1 MPSGVR
7 VRWGVPFARPL
18 RWDAVEADALVEART
33 GEPSPEDARERFAD
47 LGEIAAEIAH
57 ELRNIL
63 QIISASAYV
72 VRAELGRGDARAAEP
87 HVAKIERSA
96 RNAHSI
102 VDDLMALA
110 RGDVAAGAGQEIV
123 ALRDVLAGAR
133 LDLPAQAAEW
143 RDAIEPGAARL
154 RVHGGLLARGLRVL
168 YENAIQAS
176 HPRAPLVTTRARSD
190 ENGVIVEVSDD
201 GPGVPPELAARIFDP
216 LVTGRPGGTGLG
228 LALARRIARAHGGT
242 IALVAA
248 EAPGTRGATFAI
260 ALPVARPT
268 ELSSPRG

>member
-18 RWDAVEADALVEART
+18 RWDAVEADAIVEACA

-47 LGEIAAEIAH
+47 IGEIAAEIAH

-110 RGDVAAGAGQEIV
+110 RGDVAGPSGQDTV
-123 ALRDVLAGAR
+123 SFGDVLASAR
-133 LDLPAQAAEW
+133 LDLPVEAAEW
-143 RDAIEPGAARL
+143 RDAVEPSAARF
-154 RVHGGLLARGLRVL
+154 RAHHALLARALRIL

-176 HPRAPLVTTRARSD
+176 HPRAPVVTTRA
-190 ENGVIVEVSDD
+190 
-201 GPGVPPELAARIFDP
+201 
-216 LVTGRPGGTGLG
+216 
-228 LALARRIARAHGGT
+228 
-242 IALVAA
+242 
-248 EAPGTRGATFAI
+248 
-260 ALPVARPT
+260 
-268 ELSSPRG
+268 

>member
-1 MPSGVR
+1 
-7 VRWGVPFARPL
+7 
-18 RWDAVEADALVEART
+18 VEADALVEART

-72 VRAELGRGDARAAEP
+72 VRTELGRGDARAAEP

-133 LDLPAQAAEW
+133 LDFPVQAAEW

-154 RVHGGLLARGLRVL
+154 RAHGGLLARALRVL

-176 HPRAPLVTTRARSD
+176 HPRAPLVTTRARSG
-190 ENGVIVEVSDD
+190 EHGVIIEVSDD

-248 EAPGTRGATFAI
+248 EAPATRGATFAI
-260 ALPVARPT
+260 ALPDARPT
-268 ELSSPRG
+268 EPSSPRG